1 MKTTFDRIAN
11 NVMTAMLA
19 AEPIRATGM
28 GEHAFDHQLPDYTR
42 QGREA
47 LAMHLEELL
56 TELDAVDDLELA
68 LEDQVDLEIL
78 RAAITRTL
86 FELREVQ
93 SVTWNPM
100 VWNPGTGLH
109 LLLSR
114 EFAPLVTR
122 LESVSARLE
131 AIPGFLADAQA
142 ELGEMPRIHVE
153 TAIGQFHGTLALIQ
167 GEISDLLG
175 GSSPAVMAAQA
186 SVTTFINWLQE
197 QLPISNRNPRLGTH
211 VYSALLWHAL
221 DSDTQAGDLLA
232 QANTHLINTE
242 RALIEAAAMYL
253 DEPVDATNLVARA
266 LDDVALRF
274 PVTNDDVLTQVSDAL
289 ARTIAFLE
297 EVPLVSLPVTDVQVI
312 EMPEIHRGVAV
323 AYCDSP
329 GPLETTPL
337 PTFVAVAPTPS
348 TWDAE
353 RIESFFREYNGVQ
366 LHDLTIHEAFPGHVL
381 QLAHSRVAENATR
394 VRAFG
399 RSSVFIEGWAVYAEE
414 LMINSGY
421 LPVDDQRSAYALRLQ
436 QLKMQTRMIINA
448 ILDVR
453 VHTGD
458 IDEDEALDLMMRRGF
473 QEEGEA
479 VGKWRRAL
487 LTAGQL
493 PTYFVGYLAVK
504 EIAADLMV
512 LHPEWSPLELHDFM
526 LAHGSPAPRHL
537 RTLLGL

>member
-421 LPVDDQRSAYALRLQ
+421 LPIDDQRSAYALRLQ